1 MIIHMRHIS
10 SFFKIGAL
18 SAGLLMTSG
27 CELDIPNPNAAN
39 DLEVLNTR
47 EGIIALS
54 VGLRQF
60 YSTSGVEAAYLYPGV
75 TGREM
80 KGVAT
85 FTNVLELEAGGTAL
99 PTFNGNILGLW
110 SRMQRTMSMS
120 EQILANAPNIP
131 TLTGG
136 TLSGIL
142 AQAHLF
148 NAMALGTLAMAFEQA
163 NTQTSVTSKVTFKP
177 RAEVLAAA
185 ISHLDQGIALLNA
198 NPASPEFVSLVGG
211 PSLNLKNVLYAMNAR
226 YNLYAGNYAAA
237 ITNADLVN
245 LTLKSEYVYSTLS
258 VNPIHNT
265 VFILGYFRPRDNF
278 GLPAGLFEPGDARYG
293 FYLGDPSAVVNGD
306 PVKTLKG
313 FFNNQTVPI
322 PIFLTDEI
330 KLIKAEAL
338 LRSNGSLTDALAL
351 INQVRTQTS
360 GDPFGVNAALPAYAG
375 AITRDALLLEVYK
388 QRSAELF
395 LSGQKWEDSR
405 RFNRP
410 GPPGTLTER
419 NRNFYPYPDQER
431 LNNPNTPPDP
441 AI

>member
-1 MIIHMRHIS
+1 MRHIT
-10 SFFKIGAL
+10 SFLKISAL
-18 SAGLLMTSG
+18 SAGLLMTSS
-27 CELDIPNPNAAN
+27 CELDIANPNAAS
-39 DLEVLNTR
+39 DLEVLTSR
-47 EGIIALS
+47 DGIISLS

-60 YSTSGVEAAYLYPGV
+60 YSTSGVEAAYLYTGV

-120 EQILANAPNIP
+120 EQILENAPKIS

-142 AQAHLF
+142 AHAHLF
-148 NAMALGTLAMAFEQA
+148 NAMALGTLATSFEQA
-163 NTQTSVTSKVTFKP
+163 NTQTSKTGNVTFKP

-185 ISHLDQGIALLNA
+185 IAHLDEAIALVNA
-198 NPASPEFVSLVGG
+198 NPISPEFVSLVAG
-211 PSLNLKNVLYAMNAR
+211 PALNLKNALYAMNAR

-237 ITNADLVN
+237 LANANLVDP
-245 LTLKSEYVYSTLS
+245 TVKSEYVYSTLS
-258 VNPIHNT
+258 VNPIYNT
-265 VFILGYFRPRDNF
+265 VFILGYYRPRDKF
-278 GLPAGLFEPGDARYG
+278 GLPAGLFEEGDARYP
-293 FYLGDPSAVVNGD
+293 FYMTDPSAVVNGD

-313 FFNNQTVPI
+313 FFNTQTANI
-322 PIFLTDEI
+322 PVFLTDEI
-330 KLIKAEAL
+330 KLIKAEAI
-338 LRSNGSLTDALAL
+338 LRSNGSLTEALAQ

-360 GDPFGVNAALPAYAG
+360 GDPFGVHAALPPYTG
-375 AITRDALLLEVYK
+375 AITREDLLLEVYK
-388 QRSAELF
+388 QRSAEMY

-410 GPPGTLTER
+410 APPGNLTER

-431 LNNPNTPPDP
+431 INNPNTPPDP